1 MESTTV
7 TALLLLFVVATGDRK
22 EALPATGEVIN
33 LVFALQQAHDAPETD
48 TTRRASLIARLSA
61 VLSDLRHDLD

>member
-7 TALLLLFVVATGDRK
+7 TALLLLFVMATGDRK
-22 EALPATGEVIN
+22 DALPATGEVLN
-33 LVFALQQAHDAPETD
+33 LVFALQKPRDGAETD
-48 TTRRASLIARLSA
+48 ATQRASLVARLSA